1 MKQKKV
7 VRKGR
12 RTSNKKMS
20 SNRKISQDSTERE
33 LKKRILRRKN
43 FIRNSFLAKLPG
55 SGNVAKKASVPASQD
70 SEAAKQVSVAV
81 PKKILSDNEPG
92 NKKDDRIVSDKDTSK
107 ILSHTELPAIHDAG
121 HTPANDDSHIR
132 KSYDASHN
140 KSHDS
145 PHNKSHDSP
154 HNKSLDSPHN
164 KSLDSPHNKSLDS
177 PHNSTAPHHPTG
189 SHHSTSNTHQSL
201 KDEIINGTDDVI
213 KNMHDSEKKLS
224 ITDKNNYKFTADD
237 ILRRLFAVED
247 KKKKKV
253 DVQEKTYLKKILSQ
267 AGYDID
273 PELLKTR
280 VFRYNLIIVSV
291 WSLSLLLYGLA
302 LGILSKLLALI
313 VMSIVVFLPFLLLLT
328 WGVIFLILDY
338 KKYRRKTELEEVWP
352 EYLQLVVSNI
362 NAGML
367 IDVAL
372 WSAVKPKYDVLA
384 KEIEQVAKQTLT
396 GKELSEALTEFA
408 EKYDS
413 IMVQR
418 TISLLIEGMESGGR
432 IATLLNKVSLDIQDT
447 KIMRKEMSASV
458 MTYSIFITFA
468 TIVAA
473 PFLFGLSTQ
482 LLIIIQEIIGK
493 LGQTSSTN
501 TMITFSG
508 DAVKVGDFKIFAYV
522 MLAITSFMS
531 ACLIGS
537 IRKGSI
543 RDGLK
548 FIPIFVITTMIIY
561 YISTIVLASLF
572 GGLI

>member
-1 MKQKKV
+1 MNMKGKKIV
-7 VRKGR
+7 GKGR
-12 RTSNKKMS
+12 KASDKKMS
-20 SNRKISQDSTERE
+20 SKRKTFRSSAEKE
-33 LKKRILRRKN
+33 LKKSILRRKN
-43 FIRNSFLAKLPG
+43 FIKNSLFAKRPSPG
-55 SGNVAKKASVPASQD
+55 IIVRGTSAPTPQD
-70 SEAAKQVSVAV
+70 STPAQQIPVFTSKNIPSSNKVLNNISNKTDAKIN
-81 PKKILSDNEPG
+81 P
-92 NKKDDRIVSDKDTSK
+92 DKNINK
-107 ILSHTELPAIHDAG
+107 ILSHTELPVVHDVDNSATHDA
-121 HTPANDDSHIR
+121 PHIQ
-132 KSYDASHN
+132 
-140 KSHDS
+140 KSHDAHHHS
-145 PHNKSHDSP
+145 TSSHNPASSHHS
-154 HNKSLDSPHN
+154 
-164 KSLDSPHNKSLDS
+164 
-177 PHNSTAPHHPTG
+177 TG

-201 KDEIINGTDDVI
+201 KDEILKGTDDVI
-213 KNMHDSEKKLS
+213 KNIHDSEKKLS
-224 ITDKNNYKFTADD
+224 ITDTNSYKFTADD

-253 DVQEKTYLKKILSQ
+253 GMQEKTYLKRILNQ

-291 WSLSLLLYGLA
+291 WSLSLLVYSMVLGL
-302 LGILSKLLALI
+302 LNKLLVLI
-313 VMSIVVFLPFLLLLT
+313 VMSMVVFLPFLLLLT

-338 KKYRRKTELEEVWP
+338 KKYRRKIELEEVWP

-501 TMITFSG
+501 AMITFSG
-508 DAVKVGDFKIFAYV
+508 NTVKVSDFKIFAYT
-522 MLAITSFMS
+522 MLGITSFMS

-537 IRKGSI
+537 IRRGSI

-548 FIPIFVITTMIIY
+548 FIPLFIIVTMIIY
-561 YISTIVLASLF
+561 YVSTIVLASLF